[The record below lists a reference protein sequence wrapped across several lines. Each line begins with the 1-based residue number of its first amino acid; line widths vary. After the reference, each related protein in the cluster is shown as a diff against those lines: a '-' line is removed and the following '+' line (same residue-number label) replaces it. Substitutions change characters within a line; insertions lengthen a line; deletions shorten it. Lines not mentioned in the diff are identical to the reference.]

1 MLLLAE
7 IPGRP
12 AARGASA
19 GRLAARGGSRDSAAV
34 YYARASSWKVLASI
48 GMIAALI
55 ALASG
60 LAVFP
65 ALIVGIFALIAAVV
79 LLRVFWVLLIL
90 R

>member
-1 MLLLAE
+1 
-7 IPGRP
+7 
-12 AARGASA
+12 
-19 GRLAARGGSRDSAAV
+19 
-34 YYARASSWKVLASI
+34 
-48 GMIAALI
+48 MIAALI